1 MFFESPLNGIVYS
14 KFRMSNIIDPLWFV
28 TNKKGKK
35 VFKNLTY
42 FQIDKSFINF
52 IKLAFS
58 AVI

>member
-1 MFFESPLNGIVYS
+1 MELYILNLECLTLLIL
-14 KFRMSNIIDPLWFV
+14 LWFV

-52 IKLAFS
+52 MKLAAS
-58 AVI
+58 AVF